1 MLEKFS
7 GNKFTYKKL
16 SPQEQKERGILGR
29 LVGVIADFKNPTRN
43 GRGYSE
49 ELWDNVF
56 EDPIMKEKIA
66 NRCVLGE
73 LGHPADRTE
82 IDIEKAAICMA
93 EQPKKGPDG
102 KIYGVFDILSTPNG
116 KILKSLCDYGCNIA
130 ISSRG
135 QGDLITDDEGNEA
148 VDPDTYECETWDA
161 VLVPGVESA
170 RLKYVNEGLEN
181 KKSLKAVLTE
191 SLNKADE
198 DEKKVMEESL
208 KNLGININEDD
219 KKEDVKVDEKQDG
232 KEDDIDIED
241 VAEES
246 EDKETEEG
254 KEDNT
259 EEVEKDKA
267 EEGEDTAEVEIEQP
281 SEEVDDKPSEE
292 VAAEPVEK
300 ADDEPSGDTP
310 TDADIETGVE
320 EDPKELLTPEDKD
333 DIFLDVLATKFDEDK
348 VREVC
353 KILDIEVV
361 DDETDADKS
370 ADDVEEPAEDELGS
384 EADEK
389 PADDIDDSEKESD
402 EAEEKEDS
410 VDDVKDESLV
420 NSLKEALKVKSDLEN
435 EIKNLQE
442 KLAVS
447 DSKVNEAYEECNR
460 YKSAVTRLSTLA
472 KSTKDLK
479 ESVSTLEKALSEKD
493 EKIAA
498 QSTRISKLVESR
510 KTASDLNESLSSK
523 DAQVKTLT
531 ENLAATKKEA
541 DDKIAALNESLE
553 KKEKE
558 KNEAIAKETALKES
572 YKKLANKAVGKYIE
586 SKANILGVSSKDIT
600 RKLGKTYTLDDVD
613 QVCEDLKAY
622 QLNVSKLPFSLD
634 RKVGIKVNEG
644 VNRAPIAKAAN
655 RNLDDDVDEDLIR
668 LANVD

>member
-219 KKEDVKVDEKQDG
+219 KKEDVKVDEKKDG
-232 KEDDIDIED
+232 KEDDIDIDD

-254 KEDNT
+254 KEDN
-259 EEVEKDKA
+259 A

-281 SEEVDDKPSEE
+281 SEEVDDKASEE

-320 EDPKELLTPEDKD
+320 EDPKELLTAEDKD
-333 DIFLDVLATKFDEDK
+333 NIFLDVLATKFDEDK

-370 ADDVEEPAEDELGS
+370 ADAVEKPAEDEIGS

-410 VDDVKDESLV
+410 VDNVQDEALV

-479 ESVSTLEKALSEKD
+479 ESVSTLEKSLAEKD
-493 EKIAA
+493 ETIAA

-531 ENLAATKKEA
+531 ENLAAAKKEA

-655 RNLDDDVDEDLIR
+655 KNLDDDVDDDLIR

>member
-56 EDPIMKEKIA
+56 EDPIMKEKIT

-148 VDPDTYECETWDA
+148 VDPNTYECETWDA

-170 RLKYVNEGLEN
+170 RLKYVNEGLDS
-181 KKSLKAVLTE
+181 KKSLRAVLTE

-208 KNLGININEDD
+208 KNLGININEAD
-219 KKEDVKVDEKQDG
+219 KEEAAKVDEK
-232 KEDDIDIED
+232 KDD
-241 VAEES
+241 
-246 EDKETEEG
+246 
-254 KEDNT
+254 KEDNDMNKVAEGSGDKEP
-259 EEVEKDKA
+259 EEGEEDKA
-267 EEGEDTAEVEIEQP
+267 EESEDTAEVEIEQP
-281 SEEVDDKPSEE
+281 SEEVADKPSEE
-292 VAAEPVEK
+292 VAAEPAEQVE
-300 ADDEPSGDTP
+300 DEPSDDVP
-310 TDADIETGVE
+310 ADADIETGIE

-333 DIFLDVLATKFDEDK
+333 DIFLDVLASKFDEDK
-348 VREVC
+348 IREVC
-353 KILDIEVV
+353 KILDIEIV
-361 DDETDADKS
+361 DDENDADKS
-370 ADDVEEPAEDELGS
+370 ADAVEKPAEDEVGS

-389 PADDIDDSEKESD
+389 AADDIDDSEKESD
-402 EAEEKEDS
+402 GAEEKDDS
-410 VDDVKDESLV
+410 VDNVQDEALV

-479 ESVSTLEKALSEKD
+479 ESVSTLEKSLSEKD

-498 QSTRISKLVESR
+498 QSTRISKLVENR
-510 KTASDLNESLSSK
+510 KAASDLNESLSSK
-523 DAQVKTLT
+523 DAQVKALT
-531 ENLAATKKEA
+531 EDLAAAKKEA

-558 KNEAIAKETALKES
+558 KDEAIAKETALKES

-655 RNLDDDVDEDLIR
+655 KNLDDDVDDDLIR
-668 LANVD
+668 LANLD

>member
-56 EDPIMKEKIA
+56 EDPIMKEKIT

-102 KIYGVFDILSTPNG
+102 KIYGVFDILSTPSG

-148 VDPDTYECETWDA
+148 VDPNTYECETWDA

-170 RLKYVNEGLEN
+170 RLKYVNEGLDS

-219 KKEDVKVDEKQDG
+219 KKEDIKVDEKKDD
-232 KEDDIDIED
+232 KEADIDIED
-241 VAEES
+241 VAEEP
-246 EDKETEEG
+246 EDKEPQEGEE
-254 KEDNT
+254 
-259 EEVEKDKA
+259 DKA
-267 EEGEDTAEVEIEQP
+267 EDGKDTAEVEI
-281 SEEVDDKPSEE
+281 
-292 VAAEPVEK
+292 
-300 ADDEPSGDTP
+300 DEPSDDMSDKSVDDIADEPSDNIP
-310 TDADIETGVE
+310 TDVDIETGVE

-333 DIFLDVLATKFDEDK
+333 EIFLDVLASKFDEDK
-348 VREVC
+348 IREVC
-353 KILDIEVV
+353 KILDIEIV
-361 DDETDADKS
+361 DDKNDADKS
-370 ADDVEEPAEDELGS
+370 ADDVAEPAEDEIGS

-402 EAEEKEDS
+402 EAEEKDDS
-410 VDDVKDESLV
+410 VDDVQDEALV

-479 ESVSTLEKALSEKD
+479 ESVSTLEKSLSEKD

-498 QSTRISKLVESR
+498 QSTRISKLIENR
-510 KTASDLNESLSSK
+510 KAASDLNESLSSK

-531 ENLAATKKEA
+531 EDLAAAKKEA

-655 RNLDDDVDEDLIR
+655 KNLDDDVDDDLIR
-668 LANVD
+668 LANLD